1 MVLQIN
7 SPVLVEQANFD
18 VTQSELDAALYEMNQ
33 DARGQIAYDHAAI
46 EAVILNH
53 LKYEFFYDFLAKN
66 ELLSDPYFQEKKLYA
81 TGLADEKEDIS
92 FLTEYDYEADHFS
105 EIYRS
110 FLIKKYVFQ
119 SANEFY
125 KNGIDVNIFDEYI
138 EDWFKGLKLSD
149 TAGKT
154 SKITVIEFPLSA
166 VEKQDVVDFLKNQVQ
181 QNDYQKLID
190 GLSAFKPEQQ
200 VKHRELTLTDD
211 KKFNLP
217 FIDDVF
223 KLNHIGMVKN
233 VFLNNGFLY
242 LVRINDV
249 YDGREA
255 YIKEL
260 KESKRQALLAKKA
273 EQKIQSILDSYQTNN
288 ELHIKPELA
297 DAFER
302 YKK

>member
-1 MVLQIN
+1 MLQTN

-33 DARGQIAYDHAAI
+33 DARRQIAYDHAAI
-46 EAVILNH
+46 ESVILNH
-53 LKYEFFYDFLAKN
+53 LKYEFFYDFLTKN
-66 ELLSDPYFQEKKLYA
+66 ELLSDPFFQEKKLYA
-81 TGLADEKEDIS
+81 TGLADEKEDES
-92 FLTEYDYEADHFS
+92 FLAEYEYEADQFS

-125 KNGIDVNIFDEYI
+125 KNDIDVNIFDEYI
-138 EDWFKGLKLSD
+138 EDWFKGLKLPD

-154 SKITVIEFPLSA
+154 SKITVIEFPVSA
-166 VEKQDVVDFLKNQVQ
+166 VDKQEVVDFLKKQVQ
-181 QNDYQKLID
+181 LNDYQSLLD
-190 GLSAFKPEQQ
+190 TLSDFKHEQQ
-200 VKHRELTLTDD
+200 VKHRDLTITDN
-211 KKFNLP
+211 KKYNLP
-217 FIDDVF
+217 FIKDVF
-223 KLNHIGMVKN
+223 QMNHIGMVKN
-233 VFLNNGFLY
+233 VFLNKGFLY
-242 LVRINDV
+242 LVRINDI

-260 KESKRQALLAKKA
+260 KENKRQSLLAKKA
-273 EQKIQSILDSYQTNN
+273 EQKIQRILDSYQTNN

-297 DAFER
+297 AAFDR